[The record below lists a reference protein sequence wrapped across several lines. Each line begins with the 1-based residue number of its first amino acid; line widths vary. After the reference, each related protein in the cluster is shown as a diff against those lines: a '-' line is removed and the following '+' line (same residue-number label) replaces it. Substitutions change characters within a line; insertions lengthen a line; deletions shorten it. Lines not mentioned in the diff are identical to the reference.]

1 MCDGLKPSCKMLGL
15 SWSVYD
21 VRYVHMF
28 TLIIFHPFANS
39 IILHQLT
46 NLHSRDGME
55 FIMVCVRSSA
65 RHLSKT
71 VTFLTPAG
79 KAFLTAVT
87 KVQPL
92 TWVNQFEAFAIN
104 GISGLSLIYL

>member
-1 MCDGLKPSCKMLGL
+1 
-15 SWSVYD
+15 
-21 VRYVHMF
+21 MF
-28 TLIIFHPFANS
+28 ICSLFLYLRPFS
-39 IILHQLT
+39 DYKTPPFQLT
-46 NLHSRDGME
+46 NLHTQDGME
-55 FIMVCVRSSA
+55 FIMVSVRSSA

-79 KAFLTAVT
+79 RNFLTTVT

-104 GISGLSLIYL
+104 GIAGLLHILIYLPTTTDI